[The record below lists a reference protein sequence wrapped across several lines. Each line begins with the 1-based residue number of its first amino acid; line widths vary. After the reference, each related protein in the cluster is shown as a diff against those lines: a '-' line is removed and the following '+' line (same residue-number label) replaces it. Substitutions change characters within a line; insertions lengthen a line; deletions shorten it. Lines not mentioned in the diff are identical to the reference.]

1 MVRSKNSS
9 GSPILDTF
17 FIILNTNI
25 VDVSIGKVGEDL
37 AEKYLVNK
45 DYYIL
50 SKNYHSRFGEID
62 IIASDGKSI
71 VFVEVKTRTQNQFG
85 SPLEAT
91 TKLKLS
97 KMVKTSQFYLS
108 QRNLHGQPYR
118 FDAIEVI
125 FGNEK
130 PIINHITNIT
140 F

>member
-1 MVRSKNSS
+1 MVNNSY
-9 GSPILDTF
+9 GQF
-17 FIILNTNI
+17 
-25 VDVSIGKVGEDL
+25 GEDL
-37 AEKYLVNK
+37 AEKYLAQK

-50 SKNYHSRFGEID
+50 ARNYHSRFGEID
-62 IIASDGKSI
+62 IIASDGKNL

-85 SPLEAT
+85 TAMEAI
-91 TKLKLS
+91 TKGKLS

-125 FGNEK
+125 IKPDDK
-130 PIINHITNIT
+130 PIINHLLNIT